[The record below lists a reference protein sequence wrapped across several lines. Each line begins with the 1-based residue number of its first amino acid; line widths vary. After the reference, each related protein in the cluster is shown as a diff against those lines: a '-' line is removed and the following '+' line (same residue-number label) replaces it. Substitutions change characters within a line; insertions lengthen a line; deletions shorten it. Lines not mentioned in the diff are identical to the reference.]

1 MFLLLDFHAEM
12 HDRHLI
18 STYSVK
24 GYETL
29 NPEFVDYLNNSV
41 EVTPYDCPLVLN
53 IIGNCLSQEDKE
65 TIKEIIRDDFAYH
78 LGMVERKEKKHARIF
93 VFMFLGL
100 ALSGLLLWFTKAL
113 AEEPRELLFIPFWFM
128 GETLCDYIFLTE
140 RDVEQ
145 LYSEIEKDV
154 KETIT
159 EEDLGE

>member
-29 NPEFVDYLNNSV
+29 NLEFVDYLNTSV

-65 TIKEIIRDDFAYH
+65 TINEIIRDDFAYH

-93 VFMFLGL
+93 VFMFLDL

-113 AEEPRELLFIPFWFM
+113 A
-128 GETLCDYIFLTE
+128 
-140 RDVEQ
+140 
-145 LYSEIEKDV
+145 
-154 KETIT
+154 
-159 EEDLGE
+159 

>member
-1 MFLLLDFHAEM
+1 
-12 HDRHLI
+12 
-18 STYSVK
+18 
-24 GYETL
+24 
-29 NPEFVDYLNNSV
+29 
-41 EVTPYDCPLVLN
+41 
-53 IIGNCLSQEDKE
+53 
-65 TIKEIIRDDFAYH
+65 
-78 LGMVERKEKKHARIF
+78 MVERKEKKHARIF
-93 VFMFLGL
+93 VFMFLGF

-128 GETLCDYIFLTE
+128 GETLCDYIFLTGHDLRRDRLLAGRLASIKVVFSESYEDPDYTE